1 MTAAVPQG
9 SVVLQGFM
17 PPHPVMLPGKPKGD
31 YGKQKRYRNRKAVS
45 LRADSRPGKGGGR
58 EMNRLQ

>member
-1 MTAAVPQG
+1 
-9 SVVLQGFM
+9 
-17 PPHPVMLPGKPKGD
+17 MLPGKPKGD